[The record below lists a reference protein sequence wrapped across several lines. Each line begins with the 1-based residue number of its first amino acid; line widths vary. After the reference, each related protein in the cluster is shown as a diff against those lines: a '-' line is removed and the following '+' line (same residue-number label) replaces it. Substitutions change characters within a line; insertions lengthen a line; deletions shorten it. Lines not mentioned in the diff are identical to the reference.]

1 MTPDGI
7 LAIVLVAFLIVT
19 FTVTMLAI
27 RLGQSKSW
35 YEGYMKRV
43 WNDRE

>member
-7 LAIVLVAFLIVT
+7 LAIVLVALLIVT

-43 WNDRE
+43 WNDEQ

>member
-7 LAIVLVAFLIVT
+7 LAIVLVALLIVT